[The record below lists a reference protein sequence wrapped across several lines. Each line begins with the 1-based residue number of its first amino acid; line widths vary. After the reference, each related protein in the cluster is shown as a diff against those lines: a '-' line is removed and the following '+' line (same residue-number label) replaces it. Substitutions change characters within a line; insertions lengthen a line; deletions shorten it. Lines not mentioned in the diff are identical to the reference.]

1 MFMGSSI
8 SISGIINFLL
18 PDPRSFVSIPASA
31 DDAVVTSPSSTKTL
45 LANGQ
50 SKFPLI
56 LIQFSIMGKEGFWEV
71 LLPEPF

>member
-8 SISGIINFLL
+8 SIYEIINFVV
-18 PDPRSFVSIPASA
+18 PDPRTFVSIPASV
-31 DDAVVTSPSSTKTL
+31 DDAVVASSSGTKTL

-50 SKFPLI
+50 SRFSLI
-56 LIQFSIMGKEGFWEV
+56 IIQFSIMDKEGFWEI